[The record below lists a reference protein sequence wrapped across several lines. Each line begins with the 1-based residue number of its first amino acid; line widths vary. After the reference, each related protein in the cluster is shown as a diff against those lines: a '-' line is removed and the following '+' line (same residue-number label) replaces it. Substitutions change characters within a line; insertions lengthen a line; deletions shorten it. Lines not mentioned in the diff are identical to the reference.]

1 MDARHSHR
9 TRAHAERLT
18 GGESLEQFEGAV
30 LSGVNEGA
38 HFLGLGWVRDAIRR
52 IAGFDPFPGTLN
64 VRLVDRDALPRW
76 RELRRDAGLSLTPP
90 DTHSCG
96 GRLLP
101 ALVEGRIPAVVV
113 IPEVTRYEDEV
124 LEVVAPVRLRT
135 VLGLRDGD
143 RVRLEIATRHVV
155 VGKPIPRVEGSEKVT
170 GQARYAADV
179 RLPDLL
185 WGKVVRSPLPHA
197 RILRISAEKARALP
211 GVRAILTADD
221 LPPVLVG
228 RRMLDMPLLARDRV
242 RFVGEPV
249 AAVAAETSD
258 VAEEAVALIEVEYED
273 LPAVFDPLEALT
285 AEAPILHRDAGAY
298 EGAPKERPHPNVQSI
313 QRHREG
319 DPERGLR
326 QAARV
331 FEHTFRTPRAHQGY
345 LEPRASVVRID
356 EAGRVQVWT
365 CNKTPFRLKE
375 QLARA
380 LELPSE
386 RIRINPVPIGGDFG
400 GKGFSTDVPLAYH
413 LARATGRPVK
423 MVMGYT
429 EELMAGCPRHPS
441 VITLRTGVD
450 AEGHIVARTA
460 RAIFDGGAYA
470 AFKPRP
476 NVDLHGGH
484 QAGGVYRIPHFEA
497 ESVCVYTNSV
507 PSGHARSPGEPQM
520 IFAVESHTDMIAHE
534 LGIDP
539 ADFRRRNLV
548 GDGERLATGHRL
560 ERVKARE
567 TLEAALEAG
576 DWRAPRRPHVG
587 RGLAMSH
594 RFAGLGDARA
604 RLRLETDGTVRLI
617 TAIPDTGTGAHTVFR
632 QIVAEV
638 LEVPPDRVVVSVGD
652 TDAFESDAGV
662 GGSRVTRVAGHAVD
676 RAARAMREALARGD
690 RTLPLQTEAQFSVNE
705 AGTVTS
711 FCAQVAEVEVDP
723 ETGCVKV
730 LRMVTA
736 HDAGRVLNPIGHQG
750 QIEGGLL
757 QGLGLAMMEA
767 MGAEDGRTST
777 LSLGDYKL
785 PVTKDAPPLTTV
797 ILEDSVGPGPFQ
809 AKAIGEMSI
818 SPVAAAIANAIFDA
832 CGVRLRDLPLT
843 AEQVFFA
850 LQSRGGTR

>member
-1 MDARHSHR
+1 
-9 TRAHAERLT
+9 
-18 GGESLEQFEGAV
+18 
-30 LSGVNEGA
+30 
-38 HFLGLGWVRDAIRR
+38 
-52 IAGFDPFPGTLN
+52 
-64 VRLVDRDALPRW
+64 
-76 RELRRDAGLSLTPP
+76 
-90 DTHSCG
+90 
-96 GRLLP
+96 
-101 ALVEGRIPAVVV
+101 
-113 IPEVTRYEDEV
+113 
-124 LEVVAPVRLRT
+124 
-135 VLGLRDGD
+135 
-143 RVRLEIATRHVV
+143 
-155 VGKPIPRVEGSEKVT
+155 
-170 GQARYAADV
+170 
-179 RLPDLL
+179 
-185 WGKVVRSPLPHA
+185 
-197 RILRISAEKARALP
+197 
-211 GVRAILTADD
+211 
-221 LPPVLVG
+221 
-228 RRMLDMPLLARDRV
+228 
-242 RFVGEPV
+242 
-249 AAVAAETSD
+249 
-258 VAEEAVALIEVEYED
+258 
-273 LPAVFDPLEALT
+273 
-285 AEAPILHRDAGAY
+285 
-298 EGAPKERPHPNVQSI
+298 
-313 QRHREG
+313 
-319 DPERGLR
+319 
-326 QAARV
+326 
-331 FEHTFRTPRAHQGY
+331 
-345 LEPRASVVRID
+345 
-356 EAGRVQVWT
+356 
-365 CNKTPFRLKE
+365 
-375 QLARA
+375 
-380 LELPSE
+380 
-386 RIRINPVPIGGDFG
+386 
-400 GKGFSTDVPLAYH
+400 
-413 LARATGRPVK
+413 
-423 MVMGYT
+423 
-429 EELMAGCPRHPS
+429 
-441 VITLRTGVD
+441 VD

-520 IFAVESHTDMIAHE
+520 IFAVESHTDMIAHG

-652 TDAFESDAGV
+652 TDAFE
-662 GGSRVTRVAGHAVD
+662 
-676 RAARAMREALARGD
+676 
-690 RTLPLQTEAQFSVNE
+690 
-705 AGTVTS
+705 
-711 FCAQVAEVEVDP
+711 
-723 ETGCVKV
+723 
-730 LRMVTA
+730 

-767 MGAEDGRTST
+767 MGAEDGRIST